1 MKTRIHR
8 RTFLNGAGSA
18 LIALPMLEAMACS
31 RSEKMA
37 SSVRDPRAAAQT
49 RQGLGTGPQRFI
61 VFFSPNGMI
70 PDRWTP
76 SGTESAFEF
85 KVAADPTAKHVLAPL
100 ETLKQ
105 KLIVLDGVNQNSRN
119 IKAPGT
125 NGHDLGMGHMMSAM
139 PLLEGPGGSGEF
151 GHLSDGSAGGISID
165 QEIANLIGNTTRF
178 RSIELGNDSILD
190 PVRQLTSRMSYKKAF
205 EAVPP
210 ENDPRAAFKTLFAGI
225 APSGQM
231 MPVQL
236 DALQLKRKSVLDKTQ
251 RDLIALM
258 PKVSA
263 FDRQKLEAHL
273 NSIRELETSLALSN
287 PPVTCQVPS
296 VGPNTDPGPNS
307 NYPIIGQQQ
316 MDIMALAVACDLSR
330 VVSLQWS
337 TGQSGARFSWL
348 GIQGDHHTISHAVDE
363 SMESRQQMIDIHSW
377 YSEQFAYLL
386 GKLGAVDEMGQS
398 ALDNSIVMWVNEQGD
413 AQPHSPD
420 RIPYILAGSGGGVL
434 RPGRYVKY
442 TDASH
447 NDLYLALLKS
457 FGSQLTVFG
466 LPTVSKGA
474 LTGLS

>member
-1 MKTRIHR
+1 MKKRIHR
-8 RTFLNGAGSA
+8 RAFLNGTGGAI
-18 LIALPMLEAMACS
+18 IALPMLEAMACS
-31 RSEKMA
+31 RGERVATTS
-37 SSVRDPRAAAQT
+37 DPRTPKQT
-49 RQGLGTGPQRFI
+49 RQALGTGPQRFI

-76 SGTESAFEF
+76 SGTETAFEF
-85 KVAADPTAKHVLAPL
+85 KVAANPTAKHVLAPL
-100 ETLKQ
+100 EALKQ
-105 KLIVLDGVNQNSRN
+105 KLIVLDGVNQNSRSLPG
-119 IKAPGT
+119 PGT

-139 PLLEGPGGSGEF
+139 PLLAGPGGSGEF

-178 RSIELGNDSILD
+178 RSIELGNRSNLD
-190 PVRQLTSRMSYKKAF
+190 PVRQITSRMSYKKAF
-205 EAVPP
+205 EAIQP
-210 ENDPRAAFKTLFAGI
+210 ENDPRAAFATLFAGI
-225 APSGQM
+225 TPSGQM
-231 MPVQL
+231 APPAL

-251 RDLIALM
+251 QDLVALI

-273 NSIRELETSLALSN
+273 NAIRELETSLALSS
-287 PPVTCQVPS
+287 PPVTCQVPAM
-296 VGPNTDPGPNS
+296 GPNTDPKPMA
-307 NYPIIGQQQ
+307 NYPMIGQQQ

-337 TGQSGARFSWL
+337 TGQSSARFSWL
-348 GIQGDHHTISHAVDE
+348 GIQGDHHTISHAVDD
-363 SMESRQQMIDIHSW
+363 SMESRQQMIDMHYW

-386 GKLGAVDEMGQS
+386 GKLGAIDEMGQS

-447 NDLYLALLKS
+447 NDLYLSLLKA
-457 FGSQLTVFG
+457 FGSNLTVFG
-466 LPTVSKGA
+466 APAVSKGA
-474 LTGLS
+474 LTGLT